1 MRQPRPVWL
10 CERQYRPGAVD
21 AGHINCGVR
30 RINDGG
36 AAGLY
41 SQPGVVTGTGIECI
55 ADGHTIRHYSEVSGT
70 RSHAPSVGEVDG
82 VNAAWTGR
90 DADIDARQKLE
101 VDGEAAET
109 VVSIVVNAA
118 RIGVAVGGEGV
129 AGSSD
134 PGGTIVPRR
143 RCASRQRR
151 LRCTQR

>member
-10 CERQYRPGAVD
+10 CERQYRPGAVG

-30 RINDGG
+30 CINDGG

-41 SQPGVVTGTGIECI
+41 SQPGAVTGTGIECI

-118 RIGVAVGGEGV
+118 GIRVPARR
-129 AGSSD
+129 AD
-134 PGGTIVPRR
+134 RADGGTIAPRR
-143 RCASRQRR
+143 GGALRQRR